1 MSTLTKMKI
10 PYCFIKV
17 QTLYVFIIKKQ
28 TKKHVRQHSKPA
40 KYAEERE
47 KDSPR
52 ESHC

>member
-28 TKKHVRQHSKPA
+28 TNKQKNPQTTQQTSKVCRR
-40 KYAEERE
+40 KI
-47 KDSPR
+47 KGFI
-52 ESHC
+52 